1 MSAAFFLYTTDE
13 KKPDLVTRDGGEA
26 IGAFL
31 QAVMEGNAE
40 HVRLD
45 WSA

>member
-1 MSAAFFLYTTDE
+1 MFSLYTTSE
-13 KKPDLVTRDGGEA
+13 NEAALITVDGGEA

>member
-1 MSAAFFLYTTDE
+1 MSAAFLLYIDDE
-13 KKPDLVTRDGGEA
+13 SKPDLITHDGGEA
-26 IGAFL
+26 IGRFL
-31 QAVMEGNAE
+31 QAVMEGDAE